1 MNKQEA
7 QKLVEVELEKSADKF
22 DPVECVIFEE
32 ETIEKQWGWVF
43 FYQAKSYVETG
54 DFREM
59 LGGNAPIIV
68 NRNTGELFHTGTAHE
83 VDHYISEYEAKL
95 PANT

>member
-7 QKLVEVELEKSADKF
+7 QILVEDDLEKTKNKHNQVD
-22 DPVECVIFEE
+22 CVVLEQM
-32 ETIEKQWGWVF
+32 TIEKPWGWVF
-43 FYQAKSYVETG
+43 FYQSKAFVKTG

-68 NRNTGELFHTGTAHE
+68 NRNTGALTHTGTAHE
-83 VDHYISEYEAKL
+83 VEYYIKEYEAAL
-95 PANT
+95 